1 MREMTHTPRLRQS
14 LLCLAVGFVL
24 VLAGFAGCRRTAP
37 LGEGT
42 PTLILT
48 SSSIRSGNIGKQCTC
63 DGAETSPA
71 LAWTAPPAKAQSFAL
86 IVIDR
91 DAFFGFGSFTHWL
104 LYNLPAETRELPEG
118 LPKQEQLADGS
129 RQGQNDF
136 DKPGYAGPCPP
147 TSVHRYVFT
156 LYALDSKLN
165 LPAGATKE
173 QVESALKGHI
183 LARGQLIG
191 RYRR

>member
-1 MREMTHTPRLRQS
+1 MTRTSRLRQS

-24 VLAGFAGCRRTAP
+24 VLAGLMGCRRTAP

-42 PTLILT
+42 PTLTLT
-48 SSSIRSGNIGKQCTC
+48 SSSIRSGNIEKQFTC
-63 DGAETSPA
+63 DGGETSPA
-71 LAWTAPPAKAQSFAL
+71 LTWTAPPAKTQSLAL

-104 LYNLPAETRELPEG
+104 LYNLPADKRELPEG
-118 LPKQEQLADGS
+118 LPKQEQLPDGS
-129 RQGQNDF
+129 RQAQNDF

-156 LYALDSKLN
+156 LYALDSRLN
-165 LPAGATKE
+165 LPAAVTKKQLE
-173 QVESALKGHI
+173 EALKGHI
-183 LARGQLIG
+183 LAHGQLIG

>member
-1 MREMTHTPRLRQS
+1 MKIKMTMVAFL
-14 LLCLAVGFVL
+14 L
-24 VLAGFAGCRRTAP
+24 VLAVLAGCRRTAP

-42 PTLILT
+42 PTLTLT
-48 SSSIRSGNIGKQCTC
+48 SPSIRSGNIEKQFTC
-63 DGAETSPA
+63 DGGETSPE
-71 LAWTAPPAKAQSFAL
+71 LAWTAPPAKTRSLAL

-91 DAFFGFGSFTHWL
+91 DAYFGFGSFTHWL
-104 LYNLPAETRELPEG
+104 LYDLPAEKRELSEG
-118 LPKQEQLADGS
+118 LPKQAQLPDGS

-136 DKPGYAGPCPP
+136 DKTGYLGPCPP

-173 QVESALKGHI
+173 QVENALKGHI
-183 LARGQLIG
+183 LAHGQLVG
-191 RYRR
+191 RYHR

>member
-1 MREMTHTPRLRQS
+1 MTHTPRLRQS
-14 LLCLAVGFVL
+14 LLCLTVGIVL
-24 VLAGFAGCRRTAP
+24 VFAELMGCRRTAP

-48 SSSIRSGNIGKQCTC
+48 SSSIRSGNIEKQCTC
-63 DGAETSPA
+63 DGAETSPE
-71 LAWTAPPAKAQSFAL
+71 LAWTAPPAKTQSFAL

-104 LYNLPAETRELPEG
+104 LYNLPAETREIPEG
-118 LPKQEQLADGS
+118 LPKQEQLPDGS

-136 DKPGYAGPCPP
+136 DKSGYAGPCPP

-156 LYALDSKLN
+156 LYAVDSKLN
-165 LPAGATKE
+165 LPAGATKK
-173 QVESALKGHI
+173 QVEDALKGHI
-183 LARGQLIG
+183 LAHGQLIG

>member
-1 MREMTHTPRLRQS
+1 MKRKMTIVAFL
-14 LLCLAVGFVL
+14 L
-24 VLAGFAGCRRTAP
+24 VLAGPAGCRRTAP

-42 PTLILT
+42 PTLTLT
-48 SSSIRSGNIGKQCTC
+48 SSSFRGGNIEKPCTC
-63 DGAETSPA
+63 DGGETSPE
-71 LAWTAPPAKAQSFAL
+71 LAWTAPPAKTQSFVL

-104 LYNLPAETRELPEG
+104 LYNLPAEKRELPEG
-118 LPKQEQLADGS
+118 LPKQAQLPDGS

-147 TSVHRYVFT
+147 TSVHRYEFT

-165 LPAGATKE
+165 LPAGATKK
-173 QVESALKGHI
+173 QVEDALKEHI
-183 LARGQLIG
+183 LARGRLIG
-191 RYRR
+191 RYHR